1 MEASPMPGDT
11 KHERWLWKSRAILT
25 AIALLVLAILFLT
38 GHLRT
43 AN

>member
-1 MEASPMPGDT
+1 MPGDT
-11 KHERWLWKSRAILT
+11 KYERWLWKSRVILVGL
-25 AIALLVLAILFLT
+25 ALLVLAILFLT

>member
-1 MEASPMPGDT
+1 MPGDT
-11 KHERWLWKSRAILT
+11 KYERWLWKSRAILVGL
-25 AIALLVLAILFLT
+25 ALLALAILFLT